1 MTNIEKCKAAL
12 AQGLRVQML
21 CIGEDDAQWEQRLGL
36 VFTGADCDYRIHPD
50 DEAKFVE
57 PGASPAKHTSL
68 STRTIN
74 GRTYTHRV
82 GEYLCRVV
90 CTDYLAGDADV
101 VAVALDPEDGREFVC
116 TVTLKNLTPGTD
128 PAFDVDWSK
137 VAIDA
142 PIWVRETDADEW
154 LPRHFAGTRVGYV
167 QAWDD
172 GLTSHTS
179 ASGLS
184 NWVQARL
191 TKPE

>member
-21 CIGEDDAQWEQRLGL
+21 CIGKDGAQWEQRLGL
-36 VFTGADCDYRIHPD
+36 VFTGSDCDYRIHPD
-50 DEAKFVE
+50 DESRFVD
-57 PGASPAKHTSL
+57 PSATPAKHQNL

-74 GRTYTHRV
+74 GRTYTHRTSV
-82 GEYLCRVV
+82 GGICRIICRDLISTHPV
-90 CTDYLAGDADV
+90 V
-101 VAVALDPEDGREFVC
+101 VAVLREEGSEITALYKSEDS
-116 TVTLKNLTPGTD
+116 LTPGTD

-137 VAIDA
+137 VAIDTA
-142 PIWVRETDADEW
+142 IWVRETDSGEW
-154 LPRHFAGTRVGYV
+154 LPRHFAGMRHGYV

-179 ASGLS
+179 TSGFS